1 MRCNGNDR
9 IPFSTKQGKGPSSQ
23 DEGGKTGLFLCCVR
37 TLGLGSSAAGYV
49 RELLQLPQG
58 GQGHFRG
65 SRRKEGFLLRRHNR
79 KGPHLTLRG
88 ESPGFSR
95 VAAANLGF
103 HSSYDGD
110 FMDPLVGPGNSSLR
124 ASCEGPLRIPLHLLL
139 RPESSPVVEARTSA
153 FLSSADMDLVVPLE
167 FPQGSQASSRVET
180 CKSALLSSWKS
191 SVRLS
196 VRLT

>member
-1 MRCNGNDR
+1 MDPPLEMRRENWG
-9 IPFSTKQGKGPSSQ
+9 SSLVEVGPS
-23 DEGGKTGLFLCCVR
+23 LFL
-37 TLGLGSSAAGYV
+37 SSGDV
-49 RELLQLPQG
+49 HGRELLELPRG
-58 GQGHFRG
+58 CQGHCQCSRG
-65 SRRKEGFLLRRHNR
+65 NVGFLLRSQSR
-79 KGPHLTLRG
+79 KRPHLALSR

-124 ASCEGPLRIPLHLLL
+124 ASCVGPLRIPLHLLL